1 MKTMKSLAVALIA
14 LVMLATMFA
23 GCAQQPVSGDT
34 GKADTSDELYIGVYC
49 FGDLE
54 YFYDHKIGLEAAGK
68 MLGVQTK
75 YTGPADGDYAA
86 MVDAFEQ
93 AIAEQPAGIIA
104 FGADA
109 TLTAVIDK
117 AEEAGIHVVLV
128 DGDLADSNRTSFVG
142 TGSYDAGFLGG
153 TKLAEAIGG
162 KGQVAIMT
170 VVDAELH
177 QARLAGYQ
185 AALATYPD
193 IEIVQVGDD
202 KADPTTGAAVVSA
215 ILQEYP
221 DLAGIGCTDAT
232 GGASSATAVAE
243 AGKSSQVKIIA
254 MDRDQSV
261 LQGIV
266 DGNVYGTLVQNTAL
280 MPMYALEILYT
291 MNHAEVEIS
300 TDNVAAGVVAAP
312 ASINTGVVWVDSKNA
327 AYFMRNKG

>member
-1 MKTMKSLAVALIA
+1 
-14 LVMLATMFA
+14 
-23 GCAQQPVSGDT
+23 
-34 GKADTSDELYIGVYC
+34 
-49 FGDLE
+49 
-54 YFYDHKIGLEAAGK
+54 
-68 MLGVQTK
+68 
-75 YTGPADGDYAA
+75 

-109 TLTAVIDK
+109 TLTAVINK
-117 AEEAGIHVVLV
+117 AEAAGIHVVLV

-153 TKLAEAIGG
+153 TKLAESIGG

-177 QARLAGYQ
+177 QARLAGYK
-185 AALATYPD
+185 AAL
-193 IEIVQVGDD
+193 EELVQVGDD

-221 DLAGIGCTDAT
+221 ELAGIGCTDAT
-232 GGASSATAVAE
+232 GGASTATAVSE
-243 AGKSSQVKIIA
+243 AGKAGQIKIVA
-254 MDRDQSV
+254 MDRDQAV

-280 MPMYALEILYT
+280 MPLYAIQILYT

-300 TDNVAAGVVAAP
+300 SDNAKAGVVAAP
-312 ASINTGVVWVDSKNA
+312 ASIDTGVVWVDKANA
-327 AYFMRNKG
+327 EYFMRSKG

>member
-1 MKTMKSLAVALIA
+1 MKTLKTLAVVIIA
-14 LVMLATMFA
+14 AVMLVAMFA
-23 GCAQQPVSGDT
+23 GCAEKPAAADT
-34 GKADTSDELYIGVYC
+34 AKVDTSDELYIGVYC

-109 TLTAVIDK
+109 TLTAVINK
-117 AEEAGIHVVLV
+117 AEQAGIHVVLV

-177 QARLAGYQ
+177 QARLSGYT
-185 AALATYPD
+185 AALEQYPD
-193 IEIVQVGDD
+193 IELVQIGDD

-232 GGASSATAVAE
+232 GGASTATAVAE
-243 AGKSSQVKIIA
+243 AGKAGQIKIVA

-266 DGNVYGTLVQNTAL
+266 DGNIYGTLVQNTAL
-280 MPMYALEILYT
+280 MPLYALEILYT

-300 TDNVAAGVVAAP
+300 TDNAAAGVVAAP
-312 ASINTGVVWVDSKNA
+312 ASINTGVVWVDNSNA
-327 AYFMRNKG
+327 QYFMRSSG